1 MGAAQGRTGLSQGII
16 SFTVSGAA
24 CVCFELARIR
34 ANIPRPVKAKL
45 YGACCFQMWL
55 KKKQKPQKKTT
66 QTLETQTV
74 HKGFSTKCSLKPL
87 CQCVALAHNREGR
100 TGAL

>member
-34 ANIPRPVKAKL
+34 ANIPKPVKAEL
-45 YGACCFQMWL
+45 DGVFCFQMWGKNNNTETS
-55 KKKQKPQKKTT
+55 KKNLNPQNPDCA
-66 QTLETQTV
+66 Q
-74 HKGFSTKCSLKPL
+74 GIRMALKPL
-87 CQCVALAHNREGR
+87 CQCVAPAHNGEGR
-100 TGAL
+100 TSAL